1 MFNLKNEEL
10 TRLLIVVGC
19 GVLLLFLIKTYYYD
33 NAVESAEEAD
43 PTALPTEEGFYD
55 FDQSSPVEDHQAF
68 ENQEYVEQNSPE
80 GNEMGLG
87 AQRQLE
93 NSNVSNVGQVMPSEC
108 NPKDVL
114 SSQDLL
120 PGGADSKYAQ
130 VVPSGQGSLTDQ
142 NFLNAGHHTG
152 VNSVGSCLRNAN
164 LQLRSEFPNP
174 QVTVSPWSNTTIA
187 PDLHRRPLE

>member
-43 PTALPTEEGFYD
+43 PTAAPTEEGFYD
-55 FDQSSPVEDHQAF
+55 FDQSSPVEDHEAF
-68 ENQEYVEQNSPE
+68 EDQESAGNASPE
-80 GNEMGLG
+80 GNEAGLE

-93 NSNVSNVGQVMPSEC
+93 NSNASNVGQVMPAEC
-108 NPKDVL
+108 NPRDVL

-130 VVPSGQGSLTDQ
+130 VVPSGTGALSDQ
-142 NFLNAGHHTG
+142 NFLNAGHHVG
-152 VNSVGSCLRNAN
+152 VNTVGSCLRNAN
-164 LQLRSEFPNP
+164 LQLRSETPNP
-174 QVTVSPWSNTTIA
+174 QHVVAPWNNSTISPDA
-187 PDLHRRPLE
+187 LRRPLE